1 MGHIINTSEN
11 LPHIHT
17 LYSHIIS
24 AKLQKHKKPSA
35 IRKRM
40 AINDPLSV
48 SSAPGIR
55 HVASNE
61 SIQLRHHLSDHRE
74 NSNMT
79 VRPQLPHYPSS
90 SYIPPP
96 TTFGNWEQSQLC
108 DQTASPASQLTPP
121 IALSSHKAIERAG
134 VFGQAPGASFP
145 QVTKLHNFQPH
156 QQHSHLSNSSTTF
169 SPFNFINITSR
180 FQTGD
185 GLFSEARGQQNVAI
199 TSDMRRLIC
208 AAIDFW
214 VRTSLPSPFSQIP
227 RTLVPGPS
235 VTTANGQLSAHG
247 ADDLLTNHRFSED
260 DLKIQEYKANFPQ
273 LHIPPIRQPKTA
285 RKQFDSLE
293 QKTSEKN
300 VLQLDFQ
307 SIRNE
312 LDTLKDELKEQIE
325 YLLDK
330 NPVENMGDTKA
341 LIQKLEELKIIHT
354 KLLRD
359 TIRAKVTEL
368 CAMHPHHT
376 MIEITEMAGLPYTLD
391 DIKQLVLESH
401 MKDLHVLLHQVG
413 SFQSKDGDRVLNWIA
428 SQLQDFIF
436 KTVEFLYKYDMIPMS
451 MVRIFFSMDKTLEV
465 AVYTMLE
472 SIAGTRGY
480 VNDKFEFWRSNFVLE
495 YTSVSHF
502 WNLFHALEVIEQRRF
517 SWLSDQFLLRKY
529 FPSCLELD
537 EDIPKLIFAEDNS
550 FLAKLESHVEI
561 LSRNKA
567 TRSSEKSPHLHTI
580 SETIGFLLEKSLT
593 VTHAHTLKIIS
604 TVLDFIMKNYQDY
617 DVMEFNKRGSPTKE
631 AFDLRYASLDL
642 IEELVRIDKYLH
654 GFYHY
659 QYNDNGEDDLILTLN
674 GKTTS
679 EIASQVGLIDS
690 YIQITYKKH
699 KNLIERLWETNPIFH
714 GYDQLEQIHH
724 RLWRAEDSIEC
735 LEYGLREATSG

>member
-1 MGHIINTSEN
+1 MSPSTVDLYTRRACDEVYNCWKIEATFSSSTGTPLTLGTCGAGRDTSRFTLNDTVHSVEIHMNTS
-11 LPHIHT
+11 
-17 LYSHIIS
+17 
-24 AKLQKHKKPSA
+24 
-35 IRKRM
+35 
-40 AINDPLSV
+40 
-48 SSAPGIR
+48 
-55 HVASNE
+55 HVFG
-61 SIQLRHHLSDHRE
+61 
-74 NSNMT
+74 
-79 VRPQLPHYPSS
+79 PSS
-90 SYIPPP
+90 S
-96 TTFGNWEQSQLC
+96 T
-108 DQTASPASQLTPP
+108 D
-121 IALSSHKAIERAG
+121 ALERWSSAKALFLPAG
-134 VFGQAPGASFP
+134 VVGAPPRSEGPRTVELGAVTSSFAGSRSAISP
-145 QVTKLHNFQPH
+145 SKGTCVKLGPPCSDDIGMTKLHNFQPH

-247 ADDLLTNHRFSED
+247 ADDLHTNHRFSED

-300 VLQLDFQ
+300 VLQSDFQ

-341 LIQKLEELKIIHT
+341 LAQKLEELKIIHT

-451 MVRIFFSMDKTLEV
+451 MGHV
-465 AVYTMLE
+465 AM
-472 SIAGTRGY
+472 S
-480 VNDKFEFWRSNFVLE
+480 
-495 YTSVSHF
+495 
-502 WNLFHALEVIEQRRF
+502 
-517 SWLSDQFLLRKY
+517 
-529 FPSCLELD
+529 
-537 EDIPKLIFAEDNS
+537 
-550 FLAKLESHVEI
+550 
-561 LSRNKA
+561 
-567 TRSSEKSPHLHTI
+567 
-580 SETIGFLLEKSLT
+580 
-593 VTHAHTLKIIS
+593 
-604 TVLDFIMKNYQDY
+604 
-617 DVMEFNKRGSPTKE
+617 
-631 AFDLRYASLDL
+631 
-642 IEELVRIDKYLH
+642 
-654 GFYHY
+654 
-659 QYNDNGEDDLILTLN
+659 
-674 GKTTS
+674 TTS
-679 EIASQVGLIDS
+679 LSFG
-690 YIQITYKKH
+690 
-699 KNLIERLWETNPIFH
+699 
-714 GYDQLEQIHH
+714 
-724 RLWRAEDSIEC
+724 
-735 LEYGLREATSG
+735 EATLSLNTHLYHIFGTCFMHLRS